1 MTDTGPDRIPVF
13 DLIRWRDP
21 ISRARLSPIVTART
35 PAGVPICGALR
46 IEGTDRGYP
55 IVDCVAR
62 LTPELA
68 HRYRPWL
75 SQVGL
80 SPPSA
85 DLSGNAYQA
94 ESTVESFGW
103 QWTWNNQMRSEA
115 DLRMRVADKFGITP
129 EYFAGKLVADM
140 GAGAGDQSSYLLRQG
155 AAVISVDLSSA
166 IEVVSAKLRMHGAWF
181 GVQADVT
188 NLPMEAE
195 QFDCVYCEGVI
206 QHTRDSGLAVRELT
220 RVVRTG
226 GDVLAAHYL
235 RTEPTSAWRRA
246 KRKLSLGIYGLV
258 RSRLS
263 RLERFKLLL
272 ITGNLAALSYVP
284 LLGALIRRTALAI
297 YYDLMP
303 DFKTTWTNTFDYYGN
318 HAYQRFLSAEDF
330 AALFKAIPRMAIA
343 FEKSGNIRA
352 SKSQHVNSE
361 SDINLKPEGT
371 G

>member
-1 MTDTGPDRIPVF
+1 
-13 DLIRWRDP
+13 
-21 ISRARLSPIVTART
+21 
-35 PAGVPICGALR
+35 
-46 IEGTDRGYP
+46 
-55 IVDCVAR
+55 
-62 LTPELA
+62 
-68 HRYRPWL
+68 
-75 SQVGL
+75 
-80 SPPSA
+80 
-85 DLSGNAYQA
+85 
-94 ESTVESFGW
+94 
-103 QWTWNNQMRSEA
+103 
-115 DLRMRVADKFGITP
+115 MRVADKFGITP

-166 IEVVSAKLRMHGAWF
+166 IEVVSAKLRMHSAWF
-181 GVQADVT
+181 GVQADIT
-188 NLPMEAE
+188 NLPIEAE

-220 RVVRTG
+220 RVVRAG

-235 RTEPTSAWRRA
+235 RTVPTSAWGRA
-246 KRKLSLGIYGLV
+246 KRKVSLGVYGLV

-263 RLERFKLLL
+263 RFERFKLLL

-318 HAYQRFLSAEDF
+318 HTYQRFLSAEDF
-330 AALFKAIPRMAIA
+330 AALFKAIPRMTIA
-343 FEKSGNIRA
+343 FEKAGNIRA
-352 SKSQHVNSE
+352 SRSQHADSA